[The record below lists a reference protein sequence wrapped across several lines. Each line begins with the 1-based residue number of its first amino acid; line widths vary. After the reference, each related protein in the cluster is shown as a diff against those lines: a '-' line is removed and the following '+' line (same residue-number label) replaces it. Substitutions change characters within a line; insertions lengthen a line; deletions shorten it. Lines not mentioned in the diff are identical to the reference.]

1 MSDSNK
7 YIYGKNSPSVFISPR
22 GDDKNPGTFELP
34 LNTLKKAVEICRAK
48 NIKDIVAFEGEYM
61 SSASRLSLTKM
72 TPV

>member
-34 LNTLKKAVEICRAK
+34 LNTLKRLSNFAARKILKILSHLRA
-48 NIKDIVAFEGEYM
+48 NM

>member
-22 GDDKNPGTFELP
+22 GDDKNPGAFELP
-34 LNTLKKAVEICRAK
+34 LNTLKRLSKFAVRKILKILSHLRA
-48 NIKDIVAFEGEYM
+48 NM